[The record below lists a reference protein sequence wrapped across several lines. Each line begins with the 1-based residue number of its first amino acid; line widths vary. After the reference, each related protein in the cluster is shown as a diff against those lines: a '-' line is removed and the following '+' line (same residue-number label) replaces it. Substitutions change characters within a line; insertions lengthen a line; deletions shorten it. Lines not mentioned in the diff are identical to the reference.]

1 MLLPGCLHVRAVS
14 NNKGRMASAFIG
26 CPVLI
31 ATDVPTAGEAP
42 IIIAKTGEPLL
53 LRCNA

>member
-1 MLLPGCLHVRAVS
+1 
-14 NNKGRMASAFIG
+14 MASAFIG